1 MTIQWPEPV
10 EWIATDSEPAGNG
23 IVVKMQPF
31 YQGKRYCSP
40 RDGFRFLVT
49 HSCATFQDGRVRLN
63 GRAQAVPE
71 GLAELAHWKVTNIL
85 APDLEIGVT
94 TQGYALLGPRQS
106 PDSARRL
113 VLYLEGPNAGDLL
126 LASHSTPV
134 TEWPDRL
141 DRLINAWLR
150 WVGWSIPSARLRLW
164 AATLPADRADV
175 PECIDGVPCPLQLKA
190 EGIRLYPPHPQGTT
204 RYGDTGLLYPDA
216 VELFS
221 AAQKAQDRLP
231 DDLRMMSQVWVSP
244 LQSRHAVLMIP
255 FDEMMIAFPTQ
266 AGAMEESGRRGLKVL
281 MARMLPTS

>member
-10 EWIATDSEPAGNG
+10 DWIATDSEPAGDG
-23 IVVKMQPF
+23 IVVRMQPF
-31 YQGKRYCSP
+31 HKGKRACSP

-49 HSCATFQDGRVRLN
+49 HTGVTFQDGRVRFN

-71 GLAELAHWKVTNIL
+71 GLAELAQWKVTNIL

-94 TQGYALLGPRQS
+94 TQGHAILGPRQS
-106 PDSARRL
+106 PDSDRRL

-126 LASHSTPV
+126 LASNSAPV
-134 TEWPDRL
+134 TEWPDHL

-164 AATLPADRADV
+164 AATLPADRVDV
-175 PECIDGVPCPLQLKA
+175 PEPFHGVPGPLQLTA
-190 EGIRLYPPHPQGTT
+190 EGIRLYPPHSQGVT

-221 AAQKAQDRLP
+221 VTQKAQDSLP
-231 DDLRMMSQVWVSP
+231 GDKRFTSQVWVSP
-244 LQSRHAVLMIP
+244 LQSRHAVLVIP
-255 FDEMMIAFPTQ
+255 FEELMIAFPTQ
-266 AGAMEESGRRGLKVL
+266 AGAMEEARNRGLNEL
-281 MARMLPTS
+281 IARMLPTS